1 MEIHIQPAKGLTI
14 HQFSDLAGKSVAVT
28 RGSLQDDALTKL
40 APAGTQIKRFEDD
53 TATIASFVTGQS
65 QVLAHS
71 AAVAGLTMQ
80 RNPKLDTE
88 YKLLLTDVPCF
99 IGVAKG
105 NKELLDQVNAILRTA
120 KADGSLN
127 AISQKYLGRPLGNL
141 PE

>member
-1 MEIHIQPAKGLTI
+1 
-14 HQFSDLAGKSVAVT
+14 
-28 RGSLQDDALTKL
+28 
-40 APAGTQIKRFEDD
+40 
-53 TATIASFVTGQS
+53 
-65 QVLAHS
+65 
-71 AAVAGLTMQ
+71 MQ

-105 NKELLDQVNAILRTA
+105 NKELLDQVNVILRTA